1 MKLAKGAL
9 NRVVSRP
16 FIIVFS
22 VVLSLLYCIVDFL
35 NPLIAV
41 IFGFSAMGEGDL
53 LGTVIS
59 LIQLALSPALLMK
72 AGLWIIAG
80 VVLAALVT
88 GLLFSG
94 YFYILKNT
102 LENAPRKRGE
112 YFEGIKKY
120 FGRIF
125 RTNLAVLSLSV
136 VFLVFLIVLSVPAL
150 FVSWS
155 WQAGKAELFG
165 MMLLLDILTVVVVFF
180 IFMFFRLYLSYWYPA
195 VYSFQKGSFRMAK
208 NIVEGK
214 FWILVGR
221 WVLID
226 ILFILVEVLFLNL
239 RYRISLGGE
248 SGPVLISML
257 FAGKLVTA
265 VLFFSTVTTF
275 LFASF
280 RTISSYLTDKNQ
292 VQ

>member
-22 VVLSLLYCIVDFL
+22 VVLSLLYCIVDFI
-35 NPLIAV
+35 NPLVAV

-59 LIQLALSPALLMK
+59 LIQLALSPALLLK
-72 AGLWIIAG
+72 AGLWIVAG
-80 VVLAALVT
+80 VVLVALVA

-94 YFYILKNT
+94 YFYILKHT
-102 LENAPRKRGE
+102 LEGAPRKRGE

-120 FGRIF
+120 FGRVF

-136 VFLVFLIVLSVPAL
+136 IFLIFLIVLSIPAL

-155 WQAGKAELFG
+155 WKEGKAELFG

-208 NIVEGK
+208 SIVDEK
-214 FWILVGR
+214 FWTLVGR

-226 ILFILVEVLFLNL
+226 ILFILVEALFLNL
-239 RYRISLGGE
+239 RYRISLGGDG
-248 SGPVLISML
+248 GPVLISML

-265 VLFFSTVTTF
+265 VVFFSTVTTF

-280 RTISSYLTDKNQ
+280 RTLSGYLTDKNRGQ
-292 VQ
+292 

>member
-22 VVLSLLYCIVDFL
+22 VLLSLLYCIVDFL
-35 NPLIAV
+35 NPLVAV
-41 IFGFSAMGEGDL
+41 MFGVSAMGEGDL

-59 LIQLALSPALLMK
+59 LIQLALSPSLLLK
-72 AGLWIIAG
+72 AGLWIVAG
-80 VVLAALVT
+80 VVLAALIA

-102 LENAPRKRGE
+102 LEDAPRKRGE
-112 YFEGIKKY
+112 YFAGIKKY
-120 FGRIF
+120 FGRVF
-125 RTNLAVLSLSV
+125 RTSLAVLSLSV
-136 VFLVFLIVLSVPAL
+136 VFLVFLIVLSIPAL

-155 WQAGKAELFG
+155 WKEGKPELFG

-195 VYSFQKGSFRMAK
+195 VYSFQKGSFGMAK
-208 NIVEGK
+208 SIVDEK
-214 FWILVGR
+214 FWTLVGR

-226 ILFILVEVLFLNL
+226 ILFILGETLFLSL
-239 RYRISLGGE
+239 RYRQSSGGDG
-248 SGPVLISML
+248 GPVLISML
-257 FAGKLVTA
+257 FAGELVT
-265 VLFFSTVTTF
+265 VMLFFSTVTTF

-280 RTISSYLTDKNQ
+280 RTISNQLTDKNQ
-292 VQ
+292 IE